1 MDVIPGHDTDEVLSH
16 LSSHMSEH
24 NVTVRQLH
32 AELSVRQ
39 RFDNIS
45 FNVNR
50 LFFGHTAWSSFVD
63 SSRIQILE
71 CRTTGILR
79 ETKYSDDDL

>member
-1 MDVIPGHDTDEVLSH
+1 MDVIPGHNTDEVLSH
-16 LSSHMSEH
+16 LPGHVSEH

-71 CRTTGILR
+71 RRTIGILR
-79 ETKYSDDDL
+79 ETKYSDRHL